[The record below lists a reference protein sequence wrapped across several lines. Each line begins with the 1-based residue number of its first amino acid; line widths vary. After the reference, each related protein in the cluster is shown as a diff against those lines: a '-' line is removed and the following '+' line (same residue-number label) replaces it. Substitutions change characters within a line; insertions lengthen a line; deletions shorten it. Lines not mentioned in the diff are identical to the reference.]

1 MAGRDHDEGRMN
13 AQEIVAANVAAR
25 GYRDGWTAEQFVAR
39 QLCKMTEELGE
50 ALWYIHGIDRLDF
63 AADLPDVG
71 EAARIAF
78 DDKEAWNKARIAK
91 PDALR
96 AELADMLV
104 VLFAAAAALDFD
116 VVQAAIDKSS
126 ADVARGV
133 R

>member
-1 MAGRDHDEGRMN
+1 MN

-39 QLCKMTEELGE
+39 QLCKMMEELGE

>member
-1 MAGRDHDEGRMN
+1 MN

-39 QLCKMTEELGE
+39 QLAKMTEELGD
-50 ALWYIHGIDRLDF
+50 AGKTIYGTDCAWWLGQLGVAGGRGR
-63 AADLPDVG
+63 AM
-71 EAARIAF
+71 F
-78 DDKEAWNKARIAK
+78 DSPHAWESILISD

-96 AELADMLV
+96 SELADMLV
-104 VLFAAAAALDFD
+104 VLFTAAQALDFD

>member
-1 MAGRDHDEGRMN
+1 M
-13 AQEIVAANVAAR
+13 
-25 GYRDGWTAEQFVAR
+25 AR

-50 ALWYIHGIDRLDF
+50 AAKESIVGLRLSRNVLWWLDKLDD
-63 AADLPDVG
+63 AG
-71 EAARIAF
+71 RRARIAF
-78 DDKEAWNKARIAK
+78 DTQEDWSGAELVDSDI
-91 PDALR
+91 LCS
-96 AELADMLV
+96 ELADMLV